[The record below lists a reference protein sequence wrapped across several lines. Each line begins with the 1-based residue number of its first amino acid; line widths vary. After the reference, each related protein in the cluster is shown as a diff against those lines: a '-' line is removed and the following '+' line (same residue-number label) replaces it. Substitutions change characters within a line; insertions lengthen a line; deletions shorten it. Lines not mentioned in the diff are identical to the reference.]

1 MLDTDAPWYSDVR
14 RFLDVMRA
22 ERGASSATLRSYET
36 DLRMFFAWLDE
47 AGLRVAVDEVRLA
60 HVRRWLAA
68 VHEEYERS
76 SIARKLSALRS
87 FYDVLLRLGRV
98 ASNPAEL
105 VESPRQKKRV
115 PNFLTVDDA
124 TRLVAQDVDPDAPL
138 RLRDAAMWEMLWG
151 SGLRV
156 SELVGL
162 SMKNIDLS
170 EAWAVVLGKGSKERE
185 VPLTP
190 AAVDALRAWYRER
203 AALLDLAEEPDA
215 QAVFLNARGGRL
227 RARSVRR
234 LLDQGQLHAGTQGS
248 VSPHGLRHSFATHM
262 LDGGA
267 DLRSIQE
274 LLGHASLSTTE
285 RYTHTSLE
293 QLQRVYGN
301 AHPRAHRIT
310 ATPLSEDE
318 G

>member
-1 MLDTDAPWYSDVR
+1 MADENAPWLQYVQ

-22 ERGASSATLRSYET
+22 ERGASPATLRGYET
-36 DLRMFFAWLDE
+36 DLRMFFDWLDE
-47 AGLRVAVDEVRLA
+47 AGLRVGVDEVRLA
-60 HVRRWLAA
+60 HVRRWLAG
-68 VHEEYERS
+68 VHAEYERS

-87 FYDVLLRLGRV
+87 FYDVLLRLGLV
-98 ASNPAEL
+98 TSNPAEL

-115 PNFLTVDDA
+115 PDFLTVDDA
-124 TRLVAQDVDPDAPL
+124 TRLVATDVDPDAPL
-138 RLRDAAMWEMLWG
+138 RLRDVAMWEVLWG

-162 SMKNIDLS
+162 SLKDIDLT
-170 EAWAVVLGKGSKERE
+170 EGWAVVLGKGSKERE

-190 AAVDALRAWYRER
+190 AAIDALRVWYRER
-203 AALLDLAEEPDA
+203 GALLDLATEPAAD
-215 QAVFLNARGGRL
+215 AVFLNARGGRL
-227 RARSVRR
+227 TVRSVRR
-234 LLDQGQLHAGTQGS
+234 LLDRGQLEAGTQGR

-301 AHPRAHRIT
+301 AHPRAHR
-310 ATPLSEDE
+310 AVAPALSEDD